1 MHDLPMIMALQ
12 VLVVTMLSM
21 IHVFSLSASKLL
33 GVKLPLSS
41 SGLDFGF
48 KYLLTYVGLFYFVP
62 FFVTEYL
69 LNTNRNKRVWSIQ
82 LKQNYYQTGLA

>member
-48 KYLLTYVGLFYFVP
+48 KYLLT
-62 FFVTEYL
+62 
-69 LNTNRNKRVWSIQ
+69 
-82 LKQNYYQTGLA
+82 